1 MREGGLDWPDSRRA
15 RRSVFSVP
23 AARGWRLWRCTV
35 TVRPPGSRTEA
46 VLAEVFRE
54 QSPGL
59 WGFFL
64 RGASE
69 SAEDLLQETFLR
81 VWDHRESLRGESE
94 QAEREGARRYIWRVA
109 RNLMIDEIR
118 MRQRR
123 GETGA
128 GMDPDGIAS
137 PSHES
142 EAVLAD
148 AVRAVRETVETL
160 TNRRARRC
168 LQLWL
173 DGQDVISISRRLSLG
188 IDQVRGL
195 LQRGRSEVIRRASKR
210 LRVRP
215 VRPAPERGEAR

>member
-1 MREGGLDWPDSRRA
+1 M
-15 RRSVFSVP
+15 
-23 AARGWRLWRCTV
+23 
-35 TVRPPGSRTEA
+35 RPPRTRTEA
-46 VLAEVFRE
+46 VLAEIFRE
-54 QSPGL
+54 QRSGL

-64 RGASE
+64 REASE

-81 VWDHRESLRGESE
+81 VWNHRESLRGGSE
-94 QAEREGARRYIWRVA
+94 QTEREGARRYLWRVA

-123 GETGA
+123 GEVGA
-128 GMDPDGIAS
+128 GVEPDGIAS
-137 PSHES
+137 PTQ
-142 EAVLAD
+142 EAQVIFAD
-148 AVRAVRETVETL
+148 AVRAVRETVGTL
-160 TNRRARRC
+160 PNRRAREC

-173 DGQDVISISRRLSLG
+173 EGLDVISISRHLSLG

-210 LRVRP
+210 LRIRP